1 MLVSIENSVR
11 RSCFLSDRGAGGIL
25 NCIAGVFGSGEM
37 RLLLRG
43 ICESCIVGGNGS
55 ALKHSIK
62 RWKTMGTHE
71 VLAPDV

>member
-1 MLVSIENSVR
+1 VLVSIENSVR
-11 RSCFLSDRGAGGIL
+11 RSCFLSDRGQGGIL

-55 ALKHSIK
+55 ALKYSIK
-62 RWKTMGTHE
+62 TMENYGNS
-71 VLAPDV
+71 